1 MRINKIINKEI
12 LSWYVTELSDLIL
25 TEVCDIHE
33 RRIYLN
39 EKSSFYM
46 IQDPKSSLRILTEL
60 KQIGLFALI
69 IYRTTEELKN
79 L

>member
-25 TEVCDIHE
+25 TEVCDIQE

-46 IQDPKSSLRILTEL
+46 IQDPKIEFSKDINRI
-60 KQIGLFALI
+60 KADWSICPYYI
-69 IYRTTEELKN
+69 
-79 L
+79 